1 MNMLFDLTMQQLLY
15 RICGYLLVA
24 GVHGYVLATLC
35 RLFGDDGPAL
45 DGRQTLNPAVHASFP
60 AAALGAL
67 FIVSW
72 IRPLNVDPTRFRFGR
87 ESVVGV
93 ILLALLITAA
103 LFPALG
109 LARLLIAQYAPGTS
123 GITALALLAVCQDF
137 VFWFV
142 AVNLIPWPPLTA
154 GLIWNAILPGSR
166 WLRLKQPTLQV
177 LLIVATITGIS
188 VAAAAPIYSVL
199 KQVSG
204 TA

>member
-24 GVHGYVLATLC
+24 GFHGYILATLC

-67 FIVSW
+67 FLVSW
-72 IRPLNVDPTRFRFGR
+72 IRPLNVDPARFRFGR
-87 ESVVGV
+87 GSVVGI

-109 LARLLIAQYAPGTS
+109 LARILIAQFAPGTS

-154 GLIWNAILPGSR
+154 GLTWNAILPGSR
-166 WLRLKQPTLQV
+166 WLRLKQPTFQV
-177 LLIVATITGIS
+177 LLIVATITGVT
-188 VAAAAPIYSVL
+188 VAAATPIYWAI